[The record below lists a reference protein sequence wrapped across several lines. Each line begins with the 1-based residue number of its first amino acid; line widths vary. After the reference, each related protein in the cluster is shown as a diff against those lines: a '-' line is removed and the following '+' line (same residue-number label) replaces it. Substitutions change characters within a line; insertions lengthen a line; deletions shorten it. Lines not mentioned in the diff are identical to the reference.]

1 VLDIVT
7 SMRELPTGTV
17 TFFFTDIEG
26 STRLLHELGMRYH
39 EALAQHHRVLRAAI
53 GEAGGVEVSTHGDA
67 FFAAFTD
74 PDAAVTAATIAQREL
89 TSQTW
94 PDERELRVR
103 IGIHTG
109 VGTVGADDYIGIDV
123 HTAARVCSAAH
134 GGQVLVTRATYSALH
149 RDTAFLELGHH
160 VLKDLESPVELFQP
174 VAKGLRREFP
184 PLKTLTNANLP
195 EPPTPIV
202 GRTREVHF
210 VRDLVLRDD
219 TRLVTLTGPGGTGK
233 TRLALEVARE
243 LVEKFPN
250 GVTFVALGG
259 IASADVVLPVLGEAL
274 GVEGSSG
281 RPLERALED
290 YLRER
295 QLLLVLDNF
304 EHVLGAAPAIAKLLA
319 ATPGVTALVTSRE
332 RLHLSGEHE
341 LAVPPLR
348 PSDAIALFNER
359 ARAALPTFEDN
370 ELDRA
375 AIEEIC
381 RRLDGLPLAIE
392 LAAARVK
399 LLSPRALQGRLGRRL
414 QLLTGGARDLPER
427 QQTLRATIDWSY
439 ELLEA
444 TEQRLLARLAVFTN
458 GCTLEAAEDVCDAS
472 LDDLASLVD
481 KSLLNRDVRG
491 TDIRFVLLE
500 TIREYA
506 FERLREHGELDELRR
521 RHAGHYLGFAEQAN
535 EEIRG
540 AGQARW
546 LAALDVEHS
555 NLRAALDHV
564 RHAGEKEL
572 ELRFVSALWFFWI
585 VHGHLTQGMAI
596 VERALEGS
604 TNQSPELRADALK
617 AVAALAHRLG
627 DTRRAKLYAKESIG
641 LYRTL
646 GDLGGEASALT
657 TLGGVA
663 LVEGDGTRARELYE
677 QALGIARNA
686 DDPFRLASAL
696 GNLGY
701 LLLMEGHNDRAA
713 QLFEEGL
720 IVFRRLSS
728 EEGVARSLLNLGF
741 AAWQRS
747 SHVEAEALMKESVR
761 RFTTIGSREGIA
773 YGLEGLAAV
782 ATSRLEAARAA
793 RLLGASEAV
802 CEKLELTLDPF
813 EQALHGWTTAQ
824 TRTQLGDEAF
834 AAELAAGRALPVD
847 EAAGYALSES
857 AGEAIAVAGG

>member
-1 VLDIVT
+1 
-7 SMRELPTGTV
+7 MRDLPTGTV

-39 EALAQHHRVLRAAI
+39 EALGQHHRVLRSAL
-53 GEAGGVEVSTHGDA
+53 GDAGGLEVSTHGDA
-67 FFAAFTD
+67 FFAVFTD
-74 PDAAVTAATIAQREL
+74 ADAAVAAATVAQREL
-89 TSQTW
+89 SAQEW
-94 PDERELRVR
+94 PDGHELRVR
-103 IGIHTG
+103 IGVHTG
-109 VGTVGADDYIGIDV
+109 EGTVGADDYIGLDV
-123 HTAARVCSAAH
+123 HAAARVCSAAH
-134 GGQVLVTRATYSALH
+134 GGQVLLTATARRALNG
-149 RDTAFLELGHH
+149 DTAFVELGHH
-160 VLKDLESPVELFQP
+160 VLKDLESPVELFQL
-174 VAKGLRREFP
+174 AAEGLRREFP

-202 GRTREVHF
+202 GRTREVQL
-210 VRDLVLRDD
+210 VRDLLIRED
-219 TRLVTLTGPGGTGK
+219 TRLVTLTGTGGTGK

-259 IASADVVLPVLGEAL
+259 IADADVVLPMLGEAL

-281 RPLERALED
+281 RPLEQALQD
-290 YLRER
+290 YLRDR

-319 ATPGVTALVTSRE
+319 AAPGVTALVTSRE

-348 PSDAIALFNER
+348 PADAIALFTER

-375 AIEEIC
+375 AIDEIC

-399 LLSPRALQGRLGRRL
+399 LLSPRALEGRLGRRL

-439 ELLEA
+439 ELLEP
-444 TEQRLLARLAVFTN
+444 TEQRLLARLAVFSN

-472 LDDLASLVD
+472 LDDLVSVVD
-481 KSLLNRDVRG
+481 KSLLGREDRG
-491 TDIRFVLLE
+491 SDIRFVLLE

-521 RHAGHYLGFAEQAN
+521 RHADHYLGFAEQAKG
-535 EEIRG
+535 ELRG

-546 LAALDVEHS
+546 LAALDAEHP
-555 NLRAALDHV
+555 NLRAALEHV
-564 RHAGEKEL
+564 RRAGEKEL

-585 VHGHLTQGMAI
+585 VHGHLTEGMAI

-604 TNQSPELRADALK
+604 TNHPPELRADALK
-617 AVAALAHRLG
+617 AIASLAHRLG
-627 DTRRAKLYAKESIG
+627 DTERAKLYAKESIG
-641 LYRTL
+641 LYRDL

-657 TLGGVA
+657 TLAGVA

-677 QALGIARNA
+677 QALEITRNVQ
-686 DDPFRLASAL
+686 DPFRLASAL

-701 LLLMEGHNDRAA
+701 LLLMEGDNERSA

-741 AAWQRS
+741 AAWQRA
-747 SHVEAEALMKESVR
+747 SHVEAEALMKESLR

-773 YGLEGLAAV
+773 YCLEGLAAL
-782 ATSRLEAARAA
+782 AASRLDAARAA
-793 RLLGASEAV
+793 RLLGASANLVEN
-802 CEKLELTLDPF
+802 LELTLDPF
-813 EQALHGWTTAQ
+813 EQSLHGWTTVQA
-824 TRTQLGDEAF
+824 REHLGAEAYQ
-834 AAELAAGRALPVD
+834 AELGAGRAFSV
-847 EAAGYALSES
+847 ERAAEYAL
-857 AGEAIAVAGG
+857 GETADEPVAVVGR